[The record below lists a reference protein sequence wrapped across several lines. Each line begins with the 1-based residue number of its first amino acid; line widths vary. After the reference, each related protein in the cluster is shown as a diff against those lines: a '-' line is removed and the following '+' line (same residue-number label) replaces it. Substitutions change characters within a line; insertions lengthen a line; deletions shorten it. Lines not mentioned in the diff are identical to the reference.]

1 MPIKIELSTKYFY
14 NQLRDKRNLEMAGC
28 VVMDAV
34 FSVVAIY
41 LIIMCF
47 VIGMFFVILFI
58 FLIPFQTYHTRKKF
72 MYGKYRIIVDEI
84 AWARESS
91 DAWGDVGCKY
101 LQTNVEA
108 VLRGDYVINEP
119 VYVIQKSNGKCIC
132 GYCARYY
139 SIAPELFGVLT
150 GCLRISSES
159 IFTGMNN
166 FKVDSITKE
175 NRNESFGF
183 TESEVDKML
192 SYYDISERKAEAK
205 EWYDGYRFGKS
216 EIYCPWDVV
225 NFCHDINTGEK
236 TRAERYWINS
246 SANSLVREFVD
257 LASEKTKGELENLV
271 NGEKIRKNIKEELTY
286 RDIDNT
292 IENLWSILYL
302 TGYLTGYKEEDNKFV
317 LWIPNREIREIYIT
331 DIEKWFGAKVRRD
344 SESGKQF
351 INAALSGQPREM
363 IQILNR
369 LLMKMVSIRDSF
381 TRENI
386 RENFYHGFVLGLLYE
401 FDGINSNSE
410 NGDGYSDITIVN
422 DNKGIVAILEL
433 KYSDSGEPDQ
443 MSAACDDALQQI
455 DDKHYADDYL
465 FAGTY
470 KKNEI
475 VYLDISDKAG
485 AHGPHGLVA
494 GTTGSGKSEVL
505 QTYILSL
512 CTLFHPYDVG
522 FVIIDFKGGSMVL
535 KIFEGSHHVGGV
547 VLSSETEKCKNLFK
561 LLQKIIVDR
570 KKILSSKGIGSFS
583 AYLEAGNEDMPEVV
597 VIIDNFA
604 AFKEYFPDETEEISS
619 IVREAQGVGLSF
631 IITAQASNA
640 MNYRVQ
646 ANFGTKFILNC
657 NDTNEYSNFF
667 GHTKITP
674 KEVPGRGLLMLEKR
688 ILEFQTDSRL
698 MKS

>member
-1 MPIKIELSTKYFY
+1 
-14 NQLRDKRNLEMAGC
+14 
-28 VVMDAV
+28 
-34 FSVVAIY
+34 
-41 LIIMCF
+41 
-47 VIGMFFVILFI
+47 
-58 FLIPFQTYHTRKKF
+58 
-72 MYGKYRIIVDEI
+72 
-84 AWARESS
+84 
-91 DAWGDVGCKY
+91 
-101 LQTNVEA
+101 
-108 VLRGDYVINEP
+108 
-119 VYVIQKSNGKCIC
+119 
-132 GYCARYY
+132 
-139 SIAPELFGVLT
+139 
-150 GCLRISSES
+150 
-159 IFTGMNN
+159 MNN

-522 FVIIDFKGGSMVL
+522 FVIIDFKGGGMVL

-688 ILEFQTDSRL
+688 ILEFQTDSCL